1 MTTQTADFQAFAVAS
16 AQAALAGYATKQAPT
31 VTSYLPDFLQLA
43 TRVIEMGGY
52 VVPVDLPGTQIGERV
67 LNGKQCVIPGW
78 QQKATRDP
86 AQVLAWYNEKP
97 HRNCA
102 IVGKPEV
109 GAVWGFDDDSG
120 VLAEYESE
128 YGLIPTYRVRTV
140 SGHTLLLFKHNAES
154 IALDNLT
161 LKNGNGEELFS
172 CRTDNRYV
180 MSAGSIAHPDND
192 LSKPIAAYIA
202 LDKKPVIE
210 ASSHFLQV
218 MKQKAGKPVEPTQL
232 PVEQIASTEKPEQGD
247 IEVHEGGRNNF
258 LTSKL
263 GTLHQNGVVMPELL
277 TIGLQLNEKHCNPPL
292 SESEVKTIAG
302 SVNKYPIVPT
312 GPGTVI
318 MSQTE
323 ATKKAR
329 AAEAAAQAAAPTN
342 EQQEQWD
349 KDAEAYRIAYEQGVP
364 SHTYYD
370 MTEEEYNLERRKE
383 YPVFP
388 LKLTEGPKWSND
400 ILYGDSGRIIL
411 KASEYCES
419 HPAGML
425 VDLLTSLGS
434 IIGRGPYFAI
444 GDTKHYTNEFF
455 IRVGRTARSRK
466 GTGRDT
472 TDELMKLVDPVWY
485 STRTESGFGSGE
497 AIIGRIKDPFEQTIK
512 QRDNTFRAM
521 LVPGVADKRL
531 CIREGEAA
539 SILVLASRA
548 DSRADII
555 IRNGW
560 DGKPLTNVVKG
571 MDKTGVNTSAR
582 CECPHL
588 SISADTTINEL
599 RAKMPEGAEANGF
612 GNRFLYVYVDRTK
625 DCPQGAPMMDW
636 STEALNLREVTEFAR
651 KVERMP
657 KSPSA
662 RNWWSDNYTRIEHD
676 VFPGLAGLMTARA
689 SAHISRLAM
698 IYALIDLQD
707 EIQVDHFLAAK
718 RLWDYCAESA
728 LFIFNKMSK
737 DQMHILSWLEMKY
750 GATFKQI
757 YANLYNKHRL
767 VGEIKADLDALVS
780 LGAIQLRAEDKK
792 YVKLGK

>member
-1 MTTQTADFQAFAVAS
+1 MSQTNDFQQFAIAG
-16 AQAALAGYATKQAPT
+16 AAAALAAYAAKPAPAAK
-31 VTSYLPDFLQLA
+31 SYLPDFRQIA
-43 TRVIEMGGY
+43 TKVIEMGGY
-52 VVPVDLPGTQIGERV
+52 VVPVDLPGTQIGDRI

-86 AQVLAWYNEKP
+86 AQVEIWHNENP

-102 IVGKPEV
+102 VVGKAEI
-109 GAVWGFDDDSG
+109 GALWGFDDDSG
-120 VLAEYESE
+120 ILAEYESVH
-128 YGLIPTYRVRTV
+128 GVIPTYRVRTV
-140 SGHTLLLFKHNAES
+140 SGNTMLLFKHNEES
-154 IALDNLT
+154 IALNNLN
-161 LKNGNGEELFS
+161 LENEKGEELFS
-172 CRTDNRYV
+172 CRTNNRYV

-192 LSKPIAAYIA
+192 LSKPAAAYVALDRPMAIAAPS
-202 LDKKPVIE
+202 D
-210 ASSHFLQV
+210 FLQHV
-218 MKQKAGKPVEPTQL
+218 RQKAGK
-232 PVEQIASTEKPEQGD
+232 VEQKPVAAIEKPEQAE

-258 LTSKL
+258 LTSRL
-263 GTLHQNGVVMPELL
+263 GKLHQDGVVMPELL
-277 TIGLQLNEKHCNPPL
+277 TIGLQLNEKHCHPPL
-292 SESEVKTIAG
+292 PESEVKTIAE
-302 SVNKYPIVPT
+302 SVNKYKIVPT
-312 GPGTVI
+312 GPETVI

-323 ATKKAR
+323 ATKKEQ
-329 AAEAAAQAAAPTN
+329 AAQAAAAQTAAASAAPTN
-342 EQQEQWD
+342 EQQEQW
-349 KDAEAYRIAYEQGVP
+349 KRDAEAYRIAYEEGIP

-383 YPVFP
+383 FPVFP

-425 VDLLTSLGS
+425 VDLLTSFGS

-455 IRVGRTARSRK
+455 IRVGRTARARK

-512 QRDNTFRAM
+512 QRDNTFKSM
-521 LVPGVADKRL
+521 VVPGVNDKRL

-539 SILVLASRA
+539 SILVLASRT

-560 DGKPLTNVVKG
+560 DGKPLTNIVKG
-571 MDKTGVNTSAR
+571 MDRTGVNTSAR

-588 SISADTTINEL
+588 SISADTTITEL
-599 RAKMPEGAEANGF
+599 RSKMPDGAEANGF
-612 GNRFLYVYVDRTK
+612 GNRFLYVYVDRVK
-625 DCPQGAPMMDW
+625 DCPHGAPPMDW
-636 STEALNLREVTEFAR
+636 SAEAVNLHEVAEFAR

-657 KSPSA
+657 KSQSA

-707 EIQVDHFLAAK
+707 EIQLDHFLAAK

-737 DQMHILSWLEMKY
+737 EQMHILSWLDRQH
-750 GATFKQI
+750 GATYPEI
-757 YANLYNKHRL
+757 RDDLYHRHRP
-767 VGEIKADLDALVS
+767 VIEIKADLDALVNQGHAR
-780 LGAIQLRAEDKK
+780 LTDKT
-792 YVKLGK
+792 YTKL